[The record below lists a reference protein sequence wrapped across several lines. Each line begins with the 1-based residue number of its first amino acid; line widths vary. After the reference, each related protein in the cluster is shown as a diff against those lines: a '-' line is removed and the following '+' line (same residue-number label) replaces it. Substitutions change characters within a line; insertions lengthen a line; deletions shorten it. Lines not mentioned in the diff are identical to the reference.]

1 MTNFEPRMPGIP
13 RSQGLLAMGKDPS
26 QPDVHGE
33 AERCAWGK
41 ISPFPHGLRLP
52 GLERDHRAA
61 PARLTFREA
70 RSRPSVQRFRVA
82 GMDLPAGLASTRLSR
97 IVAPIVIGRGT

>member
-13 RSQGLLAMGKDPS
+13 RSQGLLGHQMGKDPS

-41 ISPFPHGLRLP
+41 ISPFPHGL
-52 GLERDHRAA
+52 G
-61 PARLTFREA
+61 
-70 RSRPSVQRFRVA
+70 
-82 GMDLPAGLASTRLSR
+82 LPAPRTTRNDKFMDPENSKDLK
-97 IVAPIVIGRGT
+97 